1 MALSMSSLSGSASR
15 RGAVEVD
22 GTYVIIYDCN
32 GEVSD
37 QVNLSNGAGV
47 IPVDAYWEGSRV
59 IVEMSN
65 GTHYYITSQG
75 IGIL

>member
-1 MALSMSSLSGSASR
+1 MALSMSSLSGNASS

-22 GTYVIIYDCN
+22 GIYVIIYDCN

-37 QVNLSNGAGV
+37 QVNLSSDYV
-47 IPVDAYWEGSRV
+47 IPVDAYWEGYRV